1 MFNGPKVSAPAAV
14 WPGMDKI
21 AGTLQTAL
29 SGIDRSARRLD
40 RAAQDVAS
48 ASVRRSE
55 PVDLVDPLVRA
66 LEAQRALEASA
77 KVVERTDKM
86 LGTLLD
92 TFV

>member
-1 MFNGPKVSAPAAV
+1 ME
-14 WPGMDKI
+14 KI

-29 SGIDRSARRLD
+29 SGIERSAQRLE

-48 ASVRRSE
+48 ASARRSE
-55 PVDLVDPLVRA
+55 PVELADPLVRA

-77 KVVERTDKM
+77 KVVERTDAM
-86 LGTLLD
+86 LATLLD